1 MGRLNAKLKCNYYP
15 LEPQEAKRIHQLLSF
30 PTALFA
36 ALDPCIGDGSVFAS
50 ITAGA
55 QAWRFGIELD
65 AYRAE
70 QAAPDLTQIVQGNC
84 LETHCAV
91 ESFGLIYANPPYD
104 WSIAEG
110 QQERLETA
118 FLNHIFRWLVPAG
131 VLLLVIPAERAP
143 DCATI
148 LGSHF
153 KSIGIWKLG
162 EAQSLQYRQ
171 VLIAGVRRTRRERDQ
186 LRDREI
192 TDARRR
198 FLSLRWEYDGLPT
211 LDDCARPA
219 YAIPSTGKPFLT
231 FRGLPLDQLE
241 DQLGNSP
248 AYRQVARTL
257 APEPTVVGGR
267 PLTPLHQGHVALLA
281 TGGMLNGIFGLGDE
295 LHIAAWKSKKV
306 STETTEEEEDGTTV
320 IRERERFVHELSVAF
335 ADGTT
340 ATLE

>member
-1 MGRLNAKLKCNYYP
+1 MGRFNAKLKCNYYP
-15 LEPQEAKRIHQLLSF
+15 LAPQEAGRIHQQLSF
-30 PTALFA
+30 PSGPFA
-36 ALDPCIGDGSVFAS
+36 ALDPCIGDGSAFAT

-70 QAAPDLTQIVQGNC
+70 QAGPDLTEIVQGDC

-104 WSIAEG
+104 WSIAEE
-110 QQERLETA
+110 QRERLETA

-131 VLLLVIPAERAP
+131 VLLLVIPAERAA
-143 DCATI
+143 DCAPI

-153 KSIGIWKLG
+153 KSVRIWKLG
-162 EAQSLQYRQ
+162 ELESVKYRQ

-186 LRDREI
+186 LRDRDI

-198 FLSLRWEYDGLPT
+198 FLSLRWDYNSLAV
-211 LDDCARPA
+211 LDDSSGAT
-219 YAIPSTGKPFLT
+219 YAIPATGQPALK

-248 AYRQVARTL
+248 AYRQAARIL
-257 APEPTVVGGR
+257 APEAAVICGR
-267 PLTPLHQGHVALLA
+267 LLTPLHQGHVALLA
-281 TGGMLNGIFGLGDE
+281 TGGMLNGIFGAGEE

-306 STETTEEEEDGTTV
+306 SAESTEEEEDGTTV
-320 IRERERFVHELSVAF
+320 IRERERFIHELSVAF

>member
-15 LEPQEAKRIHQLLSF
+15 LAPQEAGRIHQLVSF
-30 PTALFA
+30 PSGPFA
-36 ALDPCIGDGSVFAS
+36 ALDPCIGDGSAFAT
-50 ITAGA
+50 ITAGG

-65 AYRAE
+65 AYRTE

-104 WSIAEG
+104 WSIAED
-110 QQERLETA
+110 QRERLETA
-118 FLNHIFRWLVPAG
+118 FLNHIFRWLVSAG
-131 VLLLVIPAERAP
+131 VLLLVIPAERAA
-143 DCATI
+143 DCAPI

-153 KSIGIWKLG
+153 KSVRIWKLG
-162 EAQSLQYRQ
+162 EPGSVKYRQ
-171 VLIAGVRRTRRERDQ
+171 VLIAGVRRTRRERYQ
-186 LRDREI
+186 LRDRDI

-198 FLSLRWEYDGLPT
+198 FLSLRWEYNSLPV
-211 LDDCARPA
+211 LDDSAGA
-219 YAIPSTGKPFLT
+219 TYAIPATGQPVLT
-231 FRGLPLDQLE
+231 FRGLALDQLE

-248 AYRQVARTL
+248 AYRQAARIL
-257 APEPTVVGGR
+257 APEPAVIGGR

-281 TGGMLNGIFGLGDE
+281 TGGMLNGIFGAGEE

-306 STETTEEEEDGTTV
+306 STESTEEEEDGTTI

>member
-1 MGRLNAKLKCNYYP
+1 MGRFNAKLKCNYYP
-15 LEPQEAKRIHQLLSF
+15 LEPQEAGRIHQLLSF
-30 PTALFA
+30 PALPFA
-36 ALDPCIGDGSVFAS
+36 ALDPCIGDGSAFAA

-55 QAWRFGIELD
+55 EAWRFGIELD

-70 QAAPDLTQIVQGNC
+70 QAAPELTQIVQGNC
-84 LETHCAV
+84 LETHCPV

-104 WSIAEG
+104 WSIAED
-110 QQERLETA
+110 QRERLETA
-118 FLNHIFRWLVPAG
+118 FLNHIFRWLVPGG
-131 VLLLVIPAERAP
+131 VLLLVIPAERAA

-153 KSIGIWKLG
+153 KSIRIWKLG
-162 EAQSLQYRQ
+162 EPQSLQYRQ
-171 VLIAGVRRTRRERDQ
+171 VLIAAVRRTRRERDQ

-198 FLSLRWEYDGLPT
+198 FLSLRWDYTSLPI
-211 LDDCARPA
+211 LDDCIGTS
-219 YAIPSTGKPFLT
+219 YAIQSTGQPVLT

-248 AYRQVARTL
+248 AYRQAARIL
-257 APEPTVVGGR
+257 APEPTVIGGR

-281 TGGMLNGIFGLGDE
+281 TGGMLNGIFGAGEE